1 MSLTVTTENFTR
13 LLKVTSL
20 PLIFMWSFHVWR
32 MFQEH
37 ERELVER
44 KLGSGGFRERE
55 RARDINHLLF
65 LGFSP
70 KWCMLGKRRFF
81 CNYYAAGAVS
91 GNNEG
96 CV

>member
-20 PLIFMWSFHVWR
+20 SLIFMWSFHVWR

-55 RARDINHLLF
+55 SERYQSLVI
-65 LGFSP
+65 
-70 KWCMLGKRRFF
+70 
-81 CNYYAAGAVS
+81 S
-91 GNNEG
+91 GIQP
-96 CV
+96 